1 MIGQNCL
8 VKWNTNNDTYQWYKA
23 IIKSVEGN
31 NVTVIWENGQFEGH
45 ESAGVPI
52 QDILMRESI
61 RDEVVSIRLN
71 LQNTKTLVLENSEK
85 IDTLLQNQNNVFKD
99 LAANGF
105 DKMQQLLEVIH
116 GSHVATEKRQKDLL
130 QKFDNITQ
138 RMDKLSDNLERC
150 RVLQPL
156 ISSDDEVNYDID
168 HLKLSL
174 ESTGSVHMYT
184 SSGSVNMEDE
194 DNRKPASGRTG
205 SPRSKKK
212 YFSTPELQNLYAN
225 EKLKP
230 NGAFKKRYGNN
241 NH

>member
-23 IIKSVEGN
+23 IIKSVEGS

-45 ESAGVPI
+45 ESSGVPI
-52 QDILMRESI
+52 QDVLMRETI
-61 RDEVVSIRLN
+61 RDEVVEIRLN
-71 LQNTKTLVLENSEK
+71 LQNTKTLVQENSEK
-85 IDTLLQNQNNVFKD
+85 ISAILNNQNNYFMNMGTK
-99 LAANGF
+99 AF
-105 DKMQQLLEVIH
+105 DKMEALLEVIH

-130 QKFDNITQ
+130 KKFDDIAG

-150 RVLQPL
+150 RVLQPF

-168 HLKLSL
+168 NLKLSL

-184 SSGSVNMEDE
+184 SSGSVNMEEE

-241 NH
+241 KY